1 MYDKFLSIVFNKEYD
16 VTNKKYSPDVYLK
29 VDVKALRNG
38 LLKQVNGSD
47 LTVLMAIASYMNIN
61 GTCYPTQRQL
71 ADVTGMSLTTI
82 NRAIKN
88 LLEITVNGHP
98 VLERKLLGSG
108 SKKSSVYTI
117 FDIAPVEDDMDVD
130 MDVATQETKP
140 SETPSEKPKTAK
152 DFAHYFAE
160 KYKDYY
166 GQSYVINYK
175 RDLALIKNKLMS
187 NFDNEMVIKIIDVT
201 IEEYKEQWANSKY
214 PYPSISMMCSWIS
227 NKAVEFV
234 LKETEQDAE
243 TEELIEMAEASNNN
257 FDFDSL

>member
-1 MYDKFLSIVFNKEYD
+1 MYDKFLSIIFNKEYD

-29 VDVKALRNG
+29 VDVKALQSG
-38 LLKQVNGSD
+38 LLKKVNGSD
-47 LTVLMAIASYMNIN
+47 LTVLMAIASCMNIN

-71 ADVTGMSLTTI
+71 ADITGMSLTTI
-82 NRAIKN
+82 NRAIKS

-98 VLERKLLGSG
+98 VLERRLLGSG

-117 FDIAPVEDDMDVD
+117 FDIAPVEDEMEVDADV
-130 MDVATQETKP
+130 VTQETNP
-140 SETPSEKPKTAK
+140 SETSLEKPKTAK

-160 KYKDYY
+160 KYKDCY

-187 NFDNEMVIKIIDVT
+187 NFDNEMIIKIIDVT
-201 IEEYKEQWANSKY
+201 IEEYREHWSNPKY

-227 NKAVEFV
+227 NKAVELI

-243 TEELIEMAEASNNN
+243 TEELIEMAETSNNN